1 MPFPSSGGAF
11 RKRLLDRQLE
21 AGADDA
27 PFGE

>member
-1 MPFPSSGGAF
+1 MPIPQQWRAF
-11 RKRLLDRQLE
+11 RKQLLDRQLE